1 MADNATQDT
10 ILVVGAPDVAAPPGF
25 NPPTPTKIA
34 GSGSPTPTPTS
45 PPAGTQTISIDVNR
59 YSYGPGSSSPIEVT
73 AGVVTTLVFS
83 SSDVTHGFSG
93 VPALGIAGTNVISPG
108 DPGDPYGGGSKP
120 VIYTVT
126 FTAPA
131 SARGQTYAFKC
142 TASPVCGTG
151 HDGMVGTLHVN

>member
-1 MADNATQDT
+1 MTRKRKLAW
-10 ILVVGAPDVAAPPGF
+10 IGIGLV
-25 NPPTPTKIA
+25 I
-34 GSGSPTPTPTS
+34 
-45 PPAGTQTISIDVNR
+45 
-59 YSYGPGSSSPIEVT
+59 VT
-73 AGVVTTLVFS
+73 A
-83 SSDVTHGFSG
+83 
-93 VPALGIAGTNVISPG
+93 ALGIAGTNVISPG
-108 DPGDPYGGGSKP
+108 DPGDPYGGGGKP